1 MHLTTLPD
9 QNSQAPL
16 THLWLELTGRCN
28 LECVHCYSDSGPS
41 AELRGVM
48 TTPKW
53 LALMDDAVEQGCR
66 SVQLIGGEPMAHPDF
81 DRILEHAGRTFDHIE
96 VFTNATMLT
105 PAKIAQI
112 KAAGATIATSI
123 YSDTAAIH
131 DAVTLRK
138 GSFAKTIGN
147 IKNAVAA
154 GIPVRAGIIQTDNN
168 AGQDFHQV
176 MGFLKGIG
184 IENVGLDGTRSV
196 GRGSV
201 NANRIGSN
209 PAEAMCGKCFD
220 GSLCATFNGKLHPCI
235 MSKFID
241 LGHVSDGLEHALQ
254 RKDQAEAEL
263 GPKYG
268 IDAVCYPGQECFPRV
283 CEPQGAQCLPI
294 NCIPHCGPRCV
305 PI

>member
-1 MHLTTLPD
+1 MNLATLPE
-9 QNSQAPL
+9 QHLQAPL

-53 LALMDDAVEQGCR
+53 IELMNDAADQGCR

-81 DRILEHAGRTFDHIE
+81 DRILEHAAKTFDKIE

-112 KAAGATIATSI
+112 KAAGATVATSI

-138 GSFAKTIGN
+138 GSFARTIAN

-154 GIPVRAGIIQTDNN
+154 GVPVRAGIIRTDKND
-168 AGQDFHQV
+168 AQDFDQV
-176 MGFLKGIG
+176 IRFLKGID

-196 GRGSV
+196 GRGFA
-201 NANRIGSN
+201 NDNRIGSN

-241 LGHVSDGLEHALQ
+241 LGPVGDGVQQALAH
-254 RKDQAEAEL
+254 KDQAEAEF
-263 GPKYG
+263 GGRYG
-268 IDAVCYPGQECFPRV
+268 IQANSNPNDCLPRTCFP
-283 CEPQGAQCLPI
+283 QGEQCLPV
-294 NCIPHCGPRCV
+294 NCVPHCGPRCV